1 MQPEFGS
8 VPTERTPMRHMS
20 HAAPLSSRLGH
31 LRDRVEQC
39 LRQPTHTRRYI
50 QPGETGPG
58 LSEGTTFTTPPVPM
72 TERYCETESE
82 AEAAAMTH
90 LLNRRAFH
98 EYREPR
104 GVGRHGPVPGDARQ
118 WRRSGIFVR
127 ARDQSIGEDDE
138 AAIRTADDY
147 LHHMSNDWMTDSEE
161 PDGSVRFFK
170 PMRDVGDRLAN
181 GDTGRDDR
189 NFIENVLIMNGLSR
203 RGEPNAA
210 ARFGAYPL
218 WPEDDHTTVHTV
230 RAPSRHHADAFRD
243 LFDVEDM

>member
-127 ARDQSIGEDDE
+127 ARDQSIE
-138 AAIRTADDY
+138 R
-147 LHHMSNDWMTDSEE
+147 MT
-161 PDGSVRFFK
+161 K
-170 PMRDVGDRLAN
+170 PRSGPPM
-181 GDTGRDDR
+181 
-189 NFIENVLIMNGLSR
+189 
-203 RGEPNAA
+203 
-210 ARFGAYPL
+210 
-218 WPEDDHTTVHTV
+218 TTCTT
-230 RAPSRHHADAFRD
+230 
-243 LFDVEDM
+243 